1 MKIVSWKMKKIKLRV
16 SLKRIMKKSMKEK
29 EKLSNMRKVIPES
42 KDKLQN

>member
-29 EKLSNMRKVIPES
+29 EKLNNMRKIILES